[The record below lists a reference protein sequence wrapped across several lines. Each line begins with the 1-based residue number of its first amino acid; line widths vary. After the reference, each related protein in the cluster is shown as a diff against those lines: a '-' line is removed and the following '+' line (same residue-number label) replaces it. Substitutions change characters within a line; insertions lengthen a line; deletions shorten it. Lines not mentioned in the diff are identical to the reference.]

1 MSEKVKPGKII
12 IRKSKSDKE
21 IKEVDVGEKKTRPL
35 LGFKVEDSL
44 NGENC
49 KVTFVD
55 GQITKVE
62 VDGKK
67 LTKVEKKKTKNL
79 KKTNRQFHQNN
90 KKEFKEEIINTF
102 SIENTKLPSDTK
114 KILKEEKIEN
124 YSLKLNKCVNF
135 FEKKKEE
142 PCLYKSKYWDKI
154 DKQNKKF
161 EVSFD
166 FNNILTSKII
176 EKLKSDEE
184 KIQKSFKN
192 MGHVFSS
199 IELKPDWRMVVGL
212 GNPSV
217 YDTSITLHHIY
228 GIPYIPGSAIK
239 GITRHYFIQ
248 SEFEKI
254 RCDGEKYELEWR
266 EINVFEKVL
275 EIFVFKDKKDQNKKN
290 DEEKKFESFKLKF
303 GKESSKKIYNCFY
316 NEKFH
321 IKNEMIEVIE
331 NYQNIFGSQNKKG
344 GVLFFDSFP
353 MDTPNIQSDIM
364 NVHYPDYYGKDKNP
378 TDDQNP
384 NPIIFLTIKN
394 TKFKFLLGSKDA
406 DILDMA
412 KDLLNKSLS
421 EHGIGAK
428 TAVGYGILSEV

>member
-12 IRKSKSDKE
+12 IRKSKSNKDKW

-62 VDGKK
+62 VDGKE
-67 LTKVEKKKTKNL
+67 LTKVEQKKTKNL
-79 KKTNRQFHQNN
+79 KKTNRPFHQNN
-90 KKEFKEEIINTF
+90 KKEFKEEIVNTF

-114 KILKEEKIEN
+114 KILKEEEIEN
-124 YSLKLNKCVNF
+124 YLLKLNKCVNF
-135 FEKKKEE
+135 DPDKKD
-142 PCLYKSKYWDKI
+142 PILYKNAYKG
-154 DKQNKKF
+154 KKF
-161 EVSFD
+161 EITFD

-176 EKLKSDEE
+176 EKLKADEE
-184 KIQKSFKN
+184 IIQEGLKKT
-192 MGHVFSS
+192 GHVFSAL
-199 IELKPDWRMVVGL
+199 ELKPDWRMVVGL

-217 YDTSITLHHIY
+217 YETSITLHHIY

-239 GITRHYFIQ
+239 GVTRHHFIQ
-248 SEFEKI
+248 SKFEKTE
-254 RCDGEKYELEWR
+254 CDWK
-266 EINVFEKVL
+266 EISIFEKVL
-275 EIFVFKDKKDQNKKN
+275 ESFVFKDEKTGKENDEKKDK
-290 DEEKKFESFKLKF
+290 DSFKSKF
-303 GKESSKKIYNCFY
+303 SKESSENIYKYFY
-316 NEKFH
+316 NDNSKVKTTSLE
-321 IKNEMIEVIE
+321 IIEE
-331 NYQNIFGSQNKKG
+331 FQNIFGSQNKKG
-344 GVLFFDSFP
+344 GVIFFDSFP
-353 MDTPNIQSDIM
+353 MEPPNIEFDIM
-364 NVHYPDYYGKDKNP
+364 NVHYPDYYGKDKKP
-378 TDDQNP
+378 TDSQNP

-394 TKFKFLLGSKDA
+394 TAFKFLLGSKDA
-406 DILDMA
+406 NILDMA